1 MASRISIDDPGWILP
16 KPSDN
21 AINLARAGYRVQAIA
36 MQLRR
41 SVADVEAI
49 LDLAFEHGHLT
60 SGEALL
66 AGVDIPAAKAVA

>member
-36 MQLRR
+36 LQLRR
-41 SVADVEAI
+41 PVADVEAM
-49 LDLAFEHGHLT
+49 LDLAFEHEHLT
-60 SGEALL
+60 GREAMLV
-66 AGVDIPAAKAVA
+66 GVDVPAARAVA